1 MQAAPT
7 STDGSGKRRRLIF
20 YAPEAKGRDWLDAYR
35 LYIDGLIRLGN
46 YEISIMA
53 PNASP
58 FATFAR
64 DTGITLHPL
73 SDFSR
78 TLLVR
83 APQLWPILTA
93 MGRFRYDLA
102 LTPHASALRGL
113 SQIARKTVGIC
124 LDDHLQGFEA
134 AHHVIT
140 QTSGSASEAQD
151 LFERKSGID
160 VLPPPHLCD
169 WLVMKDLLD
178 DRPFTIGAGADV
190 MDEDQALGRFIHAAQ
205 LIRQELPDVRFV
217 LAGAGGEE
225 HDLRELADKI
235 APFVEFV
242 GVVGD
247 DEMVELCDIYCSTA
261 LQEAYSSRLCAMMD
275 AGLCCL
281 ATCTNGSMDI
291 LKAGMVAPM
300 LPTDDSFMLA
310 VQLIDLLQDRAQIMR
325 IKQACFERIREEDF
339 HLEAFTSRFG
349 EILDDAL

>member
-1 MQAAPT
+1 M
-7 STDGSGKRRRLIF
+7 RLIF
-20 YAPEAKGRDWLDAYR
+20 YASESNGAGWLEAYR
-35 LYIDGLIRLGN
+35 LYIDGLIRLDR
-46 YEISIMA
+46 YDIAIMA
-53 PNASP
+53 PNTSP
-58 FATFAR
+58 FAAFAR
-64 DTGITLHPL
+64 ENRITLHPL

-78 TLLVR
+78 TLLTR

-102 LTPHASALRGL
+102 ITPHASALRGL

-124 LDDHLQGFEA
+124 LDDHLAGFEA

-140 QTSGSASEAQD
+140 LTSGAASEAQD

-160 VLPPPHLCD
+160 ILPPPHQCD

-178 DRPFTIGAGADV
+178 DRPLTVGAGIDV
-190 MDEDQALGRFIHAAQ
+190 MGEDQALGRFIHAAQ
-205 LIRQELPDVRFV
+205 LIHQDLPEIRFV

-225 HDLRELADKI
+225 HELRELADTI
-235 APFVEFV
+235 APFVDFV
-242 GVVGD
+242 GRVED

-261 LQEAYSSRLCAMMD
+261 IEEAYSDRLCAMMD

-310 VQLIDLLQDRAQIMR
+310 VQLIDLLKDRSQIMR

-339 HLEAFTSRFG
+339 HLEAFTGRLA
-349 EILDDAL
+349 EILDEAGRVS